1 MMRYLHNQGVPN
13 IDIYQTI
20 ATQKEQQLINIE
32 KTLLQFAFQN
42 GMKVTY
48 SLTVYNEG
56 EKAGRA
62 TKIT

>member
-1 MMRYLHNQGVPN
+1 MMRYLHNPRVPN
-13 IDIYQTI
+13 MRYISTI
-20 ATQKEQQLINIE
+20 ATEGTATYKHR
-32 KTLLQFAFQN
+32 KDPVTVTN

-62 TKIT
+62 TKK